1 MRCLRIILAAS
12 VICVAAV
19 ALVPSA
25 SAGGIRDEPCPTVAG
40 ENTNTCPA
48 GVVGVPYSIR
58 FRAVEEPPCSPGDDR
73 WTVTAGAP
81 PGLTM
86 SSEGTLSGTPTQAGN
101 FSFYVEMTLPEY
113 PGCNGGRD
121 SSQKLF
127 RLAITG
133 SGQPAPPAPPAS
145 PAPPPPPPAPRL
157 IVTTAGLPEAVISKA
172 YSASLEASGGSVG
185 SWSVVE
191 GALPDGLELTP
202 TGAISGT
209 PTKSGGFTFRVQANG
224 SPNNDTRQLTIIVL
238 APLALGGPGG
248 QAYAAEP
255 VALNGK
261 LNTPMAWGVAAT
273 GGKAAY
279 IYTSTALPA
288 GLTLNPDGTLTGI
301 PTTAGSSLVTFT
313 TNDALGTSD
322 TLQVR
327 ITIKPLLAFANGT
340 VPPRGIVGSS
350 YRWKVP
356 VTGASK
362 TRVFRMSGKIPAGL
376 KLDKTAGLL
385 SGVPRKKGSYRIK
398 VSVTGDPGTVIT
410 KSFTLRIA

>member
-1 MRCLRIILAAS
+1 MRCFRIILAAS
-12 VICVAAV
+12 IICVAAV

-48 GVVGVPYSIR
+48 GVVGVPYSVR
-58 FRAVEEPPCSPGDDR
+58 FRAVEEPPCSPGDDK
-73 WTVTAGAP
+73 WTVSAGAP

-101 FSFYVEMTLPEY
+101 FSFYVEMTLPDY

-127 RLAITG
+127 RLAING
-133 SGQPAPPAPPAS
+133 SAPPAPPAPPPP
-145 PAPPPPPPAPRL
+145 PAPPAPPAPRL
-157 IVTTAGLPEAVISKA
+157 IVTTAGLPEAATNKA
-172 YSASLEASGGSVG
+172 YSVSLDVSGGSVG

-191 GALPDGLELTP
+191 GALPDGLGLTS
-202 TGAISGT
+202 TGVISGM

-224 SPNNDTRQLTIIVL
+224 SPNNDTKQLTIVVL
-238 APLALGGPGG
+238 APLVLGGPGG
-248 QAYAAEP
+248 RAVKAEP

-261 LNTPMAWGVAAT
+261 VNTPLAWGVAAT
-273 GGKAAY
+273 GGKPAY
-279 IYTSTALPA
+279 TYTSTTLPA
-288 GLTLNPDGTLTGI
+288 GLTLNLDGTLTGT
-301 PTTAGSSLVTFT
+301 PKAAASSLVTFT
-313 TNDALGTSD
+313 TNDALGASD

-340 VPPRGIVGSS
+340 VPPRGTVGSR

-362 TRVFRMSGKIPAGL
+362 TRVFRISGKIVAGL
-376 KLDKTAGLL
+376 KLNKSTGLL
-385 SGVPRKKGSYRIK
+385 SGVPLKKGSYRVK

-410 KSFTLRIA
+410 KSFTIRIA

>member
-1 MRCLRIILAAS
+1 MRCFRIILAAS

-48 GVVGVPYSIR
+48 GAVGVPYSIR
-58 FRAVEEPPCSPGDDR
+58 FRAVEEPPCSPGDDK
-73 WTVTAGAP
+73 WTVSAGAP
-81 PGLTM
+81 TGLTM

-101 FSFYVEMTLPEY
+101 FSFYVEMTLPNY
-113 PGCNGGRD
+113 PGCNGSVD

-127 RLAITG
+127 RLTING
-133 SGQPAPPAPPAS
+133 SGPPAPPAPPA
-145 PAPPPPPPAPRL
+145 PLAPRL
-157 IVTTAGLPEAVISKA
+157 IVTTAGLPEAAINKA
-172 YSASLEASGGSVG
+172 YSVSLEASGGSVG

-191 GALPDGLELTP
+191 GALPDGLGLTS

-209 PTKSGGFTFRVQANG
+209 PTRAGGFMFRVQANG
-224 SPNNDTRQLTIIVL
+224 SPNNDTKQLTIVVL
-238 APLALGGPGG
+238 PPLALGGPGG

-261 LNTPMAWGVAAT
+261 VNTPLAWGVAAT

-279 IYTSTALPA
+279 TYTSTALPA
-288 GLTLNPDGTLTGI
+288 GLTLNPDGTLTGT
-301 PTTAGSSLVTFT
+301 PTTAGSSLVIFT
-313 TNDALGTSD
+313 ANDALGTSD

-340 VPPRGIVGSS
+340 VPPRGIVGSR

-356 VTGASK
+356 VTGTSK
-362 TRVFRMSGKIPAGL
+362 TRVFRISGKIPPGL
-376 KLDKTAGLL
+376 KLNRTTGLL
-385 SGVPRKKGSYRIK
+385 SGVPLKKGSSRIK

-410 KSFTLRIA
+410 KGFTVKIV